1 MPKKVKLFAAGLLLA
16 MVGIACVGMVAQS
29 AMALGDYSDYDA
41 YDGDGWSM
49 SANGVLT
56 IESNQGWANC
66 IRDGYKPEVRE
77 LVIGKDVTYFRMY
90 RLPYDLPSPDF
101 FDSFEVAGY
110 DKNGEPYYEYGVLN
124 DLFPLKII
132 VEEGS
137 LAFKVVGGLLIN
149 TATNELVLSEMGVT
163 DVIIPEG
170 VRIITRNA
178 FEKRDLTSVQ
188 FPSSLEVIGEDAFSL
203 CASLTKIELPES
215 LTELRGGAFIRC
227 DKLKEVK
234 LPSKLQVLGAYAFC
248 GCPITYIEIPKT
260 VEEIGAYAFSDC
272 ALLHQAILP
281 EGLKRIKGSAFSDCK
296 QLMRI
301 EFPEGL
307 ESIGDGA
314 FSSCYSLK
322 RAILPDSLQQVGN
335 DAFIDCNLS
344 ILRIPSSLTFPVY
357 DRDKG
362 EYIVNPYTKKDKTFG
377 LSSVE
382 TVIFSGS
389 DYDFGYPAVSHAHN
403 VYFLGKP
410 PEDVGQILDEN
421 SVESIFCSDKFEFE
435 WTRSTVASW
444 VRQRLTILPAEQL
457 KDITDQEIHATPLPT
472 ELPRPTP
479 RPTETP
485 WPTPIPRPT
494 ASPAVTAKTEQQL
507 ADPLVFVFAGILA
520 LVIAGIVVV
529 AVKSRKPK
537 KRAHKK

>member
-1 MPKKVKLFAAGLLLA
+1 MDKLKKFLLSVIFILCISI
-16 MVGIACVGMVAQS
+16 VCLS
-29 AMALGDYSDYDA
+29 AYALGGYDGYKS

-49 SANGVLT
+49 SADGVMT

-77 LVIGKDVTYFRMY
+77 LVIGRDVTYFRMY

-110 DKNGEPYYEYGVLN
+110 DKKGEPYYEYGVLN

-132 VEEGS
+132 VEEGN
-137 LAFKVVGGLLIN
+137 LGFKVVDGLLIN

-163 DVIIPEG
+163 DVVIPEG

-178 FEKRDLTSVQ
+178 FEKRDVTSVQ
-188 FPSSLEVIGEDAFSL
+188 FPSSLEVIGEDAFAL
-203 CASLTKIELPES
+203 CANLTEIELPDS
-215 LTELRGGAFIRC
+215 IIELRDGAFVRC
-227 DKLKEVK
+227 EQLRRV
-234 LPSKLQVLGAYAFC
+234 
-248 GCPITYIEIPKT
+248 
-260 VEEIGAYAFSDC
+260 
-272 ALLHQAILP
+272 ILP
-281 EGLKRIKGSAFSDCK
+281 EGLKSIKGSAFSDCN

-301 EFPEGL
+301 DFPEGL
-307 ESIGDGA
+307 ESIGNGA
-314 FSSCYSLK
+314 FSNCYSLK
-322 RAILPDSLQQVGN
+322 QVILPDSLKQIGDQV
-335 DAFIDCNLS
+335 FSDCKLS
-344 ILRIPSSLTFPVY
+344 VLRIPANLTFPVY

-362 EYIVNPYTKKDKTFG
+362 EFIVNPHTKKDKTFD

-389 DYDFGYPAVSHAHN
+389 DYDFGYPAISHAHN

-421 SVESIFCSDKFEFE
+421 SVESIFCSDEFEFE

-457 KDITDQEIHATPLPT
+457 KQITDQEINATPLPT
-472 ELPRPTP
+472 DMPRPTP

-485 WPTPIPRPT
+485 WPTPKPRPT
-494 ASPAVTAKTEQQL
+494 ASPVVSAKPQQQGT
-507 ADPLVFVFAGILA
+507 DPLVFAFAGILA

-529 AVKSRKPK
+529 AVKSRRPK
-537 KRAHKK
+537 KRTHKRK